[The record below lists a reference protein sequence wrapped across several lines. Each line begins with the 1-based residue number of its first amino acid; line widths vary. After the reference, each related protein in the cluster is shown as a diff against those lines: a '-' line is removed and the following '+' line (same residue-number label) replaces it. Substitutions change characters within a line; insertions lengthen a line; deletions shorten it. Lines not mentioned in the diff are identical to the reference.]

1 MARQEANEQFQITSF
16 LDGANA
22 AYIEQLYARYE
33 EDPSSVNEEWRSFF
47 KALEDN
53 PEDVKKAAK
62 GASWRKTNWP
72 LQPKSDLVGARR

>member
-33 EDPSSVNEEWRSFF
+33 EDPSSVSPEWQSFF
-47 KALEDN
+47 KALSDN
-53 PEDVKKAAK
+53 PEDVKKA
-62 GASWRKTNWP
+62 
-72 LQPKSDLVGARR
+72 